1 MTLKRSATMPFG
13 PVTEVTPKRARTCLV
28 STPSPSIKMWLKR
41 SASEPVSLCE
51 ETSRSVEQIGQGCSK
66 SQVEDGSMTSHDT
79 TQEDSGRVLDS
90 KLEINA
96 EDSNVRNEEN
106 VSVLKR
112 RKLETV
118 SDWTNGNKQVVE
130 RKSCK
135 RKLTDIDQ
143 ERSPKKQKRRNSKE
157 SENCNDENG
166 IQTSKRQINK
176 SPSPKKNDEVLKDL
190 DSEMNKSPVKNYIK
204 EDLSGSPVRLPIR
217 NLSGSLYQSP
227 TANLPNLVLDGPQTV
242 HRPMVAMENN
252 KKAVDWLT
260 QMRIQKMSKAN
271 PEGKGVREK
280 LSTKTEE
287 LPGNVSGPP
296 ASANA
301 PKIKVPYNLL
311 SVGFLSL
318 GNFLESKTGC
328 TDKTEFLIFL

>member
-1 MTLKRSATMPFG
+1 MPFG
-13 PVTEVTPKRARTCLV
+13 PVTEVTPKRTRTSLV

-51 ETSRSVEQIGQGCSK
+51 KTIRSVEQIGQGCSK
-66 SQVEDGSMTSHDT
+66 SQVEDDSSTSQDSK
-79 TQEDSGRVLDS
+79 QEDSSTVLES
-90 KLEINA
+90 KLEVSA
-96 EDSNVRNEEN
+96 EDSNANNEEN
-106 VSVLKR
+106 VSALKR

-118 SDWTNGNKQVVE
+118 SDWTNGNKPVVE

-157 SENCNDENG
+157 SENTNDENG

-190 DSEMNKSPVKNYIK
+190 DSEMNKSPVKNDIK
-204 EDLSGSPVRLPIR
+204 EDLSGSPVRLQVK
-217 NLSGSLYQSP
+217 NLCASLYQSP
-227 TANLPNLVLDGPQTV
+227 TANLPNLVLDGPQAV
-242 HRPMVAMENN
+242 QRPMVAMENK

-271 PEGKGVREK
+271 SDGKGEREK

-287 LPGNVSGPP
+287 LPGTVSGSP
-296 ASANA
+296 ASVNA
-301 PKIKVPYNLL
+301 PKIKVPYNLF
-311 SVGFLSL
+311 VGFLSL
-318 GNFLESKTGC
+318 E
-328 TDKTEFLIFL
+328 